1 MKFKNLHKFILALII
16 ISNTFAGTLGKS
28 HSAELLS
35 RGRSVPMSI
44 SNDTLVIA
52 KTFSSLLPRT
62 VDIYDVDKNASILTK
77 IGELNSP
84 NPMPGDD
91 FGYSLDISGDYL
103 IIGSPGHNDG
113 HGAAYLFKRVN
124 DNWEIHTVFT
134 NPVASENKGFPHKF
148 GYSVN
153 LSDNYLSI
161 SYFAVQSFQQTY
173 CD

>member
-1 MKFKNLHKFILALII
+1 MKFKNLYKFILALII

-62 VDIYDVDKNASILTK
+62 VDIYDVDKNANILTK

-84 NPMPGDD
+84 NP
-91 FGYSLDISGDYL
+91 FGRPFFLILFSQSIISF
-103 IIGSPGHNDG
+103 I
-113 HGAAYLFKRVN
+113 
-124 DNWEIHTVFT
+124 
-134 NPVASENKGFPHKF
+134 
-148 GYSVN
+148 
-153 LSDNYLSI
+153 
-161 SYFAVQSFQQTY
+161 
-173 CD
+173 

>member
-62 VDIYDVDKNASILTK
+62 VDIYDIDKNASILTK
-77 IGELNSP
+77 VGELNSP

-103 IIGSPGHNDG
+103 IIGLS
-113 HGAAYLFKRVN
+113 L
-124 DNWEIHTVFT
+124 IH
-134 NPVASENKGFPHKF
+134 
-148 GYSVN
+148 
-153 LSDNYLSI
+153 I
-161 SYFAVQSFQQTY
+161 
-173 CD
+173 

>member
-1 MKFKNLHKFILALII
+1 MKFKNLHKFVLTLIF

-62 VDIYDVDKNASILTK
+62 VDIYDVDKNANILTK

-103 IIGSPGHNDG
+103 IIGSAKLVWWVIPIMLLVGFLTPWPYN
-113 HGAAYLFKRVN
+113 YWRLKKF
-124 DNWEIHTVFT
+124 
-134 NPVASENKGFPHKF
+134 NKSCH
-148 GYSVN
+148 
-153 LSDNYLSI
+153 
-161 SYFAVQSFQQTY
+161 
-173 CD
+173 

>member
-62 VDIYDVDKNASILTK
+62 VDIYDVDKNTSILTK
-77 IGELNSP
+77 VCLLYTSP
-84 NPMPGDD
+84 SPRDRQKSRMP
-91 FGYSLDISGDYL
+91 SS
-103 IIGSPGHNDG
+103 
-113 HGAAYLFKRVN
+113 A
-124 DNWEIHTVFT
+124 
-134 NPVASENKGFPHKF
+134 
-148 GYSVN
+148 
-153 LSDNYLSI
+153 
-161 SYFAVQSFQQTY
+161 
-173 CD
+173 